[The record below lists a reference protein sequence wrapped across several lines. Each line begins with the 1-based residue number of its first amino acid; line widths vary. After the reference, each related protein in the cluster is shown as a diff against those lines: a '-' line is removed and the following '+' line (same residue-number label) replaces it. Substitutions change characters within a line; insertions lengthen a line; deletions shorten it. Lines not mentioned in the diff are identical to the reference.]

1 MHTGSYEPL
10 KLKRKDLIM
19 NSNNKNSDSHKNL
32 RKVDLFSDADV
43 ESEPIYYATS
53 QSSVTN
59 TDNNYARHEVT
70 SDFNLPENKTEELPV
85 FNNTFDSEPTKV
97 LYSDNANTENAQDY
111 DFGDSDYELDES
123 GEYLTEDGQQT
134 KKISPKF
141 IFIIVISAIVVA
153 VLTLLGGSAIGTMIA
168 AQTNNSGI
176 KNIEASDINRQQ
188 DSSQIPYEANP
199 SSQNSATTFN
209 PDNFQANCVHDW
221 QPVIQTRD
229 IPAETKT
236 VDVPEVTETYTAYH
250 TVCNT
255 CKAIIDGA
263 VKEHQN
269 KTGHSG
275 YTTGVPRQETRVIT
289 PATTKTE
296 EISPARTE
304 EFWNQEKCSKC
315 GAVRDV
321 QEQIVEQNSGD

>member
-1 MHTGSYEPL
+1 MRTGPYGPL

-19 NSNNKNSDSHKNL
+19 DSNNKNSDSHINL
-32 RKVDLFSDADV
+32 RKVDLFSDADI
-43 ESEPIYYATS
+43 ESEPIYNATS
-53 QSSVTN
+53 QSSVIN
-59 TDNNYARHEVT
+59 TDNNFVRHEVT
-70 SDFNLPENKTEELPV
+70 SDFNLPENKTVELPV
-85 FNNTFDSEPTKV
+85 SNNTFDSEPTKV
-97 LYSDNANTENAQDY
+97 LYSDNANTEDAQDY
-111 DFGDSDYELDES
+111 DFDDWDYELDES

-134 KKISPKF
+134 KKINPKF
-141 IFIIVISAIVVA
+141 IIIIVISAIVVA
-153 VLTLLGGSAIGTMIA
+153 VLALLGGNAIGSMIA
-168 AQTNNSGI
+168 AQTNNSGV

-188 DSSQIPYEANP
+188 DPYEANP

-209 PDNFQANCVHDW
+209 PDNIQANCVHDW

-263 VKEHQN
+263 VKEHQS

-304 EFWNQEKCSKC
+304 KFWNQEKCSKC

>member
-1 MHTGSYEPL
+1 MRTGPYGPL

-19 NSNNKNSDSHKNL
+19 DSNNKNSDSHINL
-32 RKVDLFSDADV
+32 RKVDLFSDTDV
-43 ESEPIYYATS
+43 ESEPIYNATS
-53 QSSVTN
+53 QSGVTN
-59 TDNNYARHEVT
+59 TDNSFARHEVT

-85 FNNTFDSEPTKV
+85 STDTFDNEPTKV
-97 LYSDNANTENAQDY
+97 LYSDNANTEDSQDY
-111 DFGDSDYELDES
+111 DFDDSDYELDES
-123 GEYLTEDGQQT
+123 DEYMTEDEQQT

-141 IFIIVISAIVVA
+141 IIIIVISAIVVA
-153 VLTLLGGSAIGTMIA
+153 ALALIGGSAIGSMMA
-168 AQTNNSGI
+168 AQANNSGV
-176 KNIEASDINRQQ
+176 KNIEASDIDRTQ
-188 DSSQIPYEANP
+188 DSQIPYETNP
-199 SSQNSATTFN
+199 SSQNTATTFN
-209 PDNFQANCVHDW
+209 PDNLQANCVHDW
-221 QPVIQTRD
+221 QPVIQTRE

-255 CKAIIDGA
+255 CNAIIDGA

-275 YTTGVPRQETRVIT
+275 YTPGVPRQETRVIS